1 MPTQTIVAEVTR
13 LTATNGADVMMDLIL
28 ARDSVLDGLCP
39 LEAIAAG
46 DLLRSRTLRLLRAED
61 GDGFS

>member
-1 MPTQTIVAEVTR
+1 MAMQEIIMEITCI
-13 LTATNGADVMMDLIL
+13 TATNGDAVMMDFLL

-46 DLLRSRTLRLLRAED
+46 KEMRARVLRLLRAEAA
-61 GDGFS
+61 DGFS

>member
-1 MPTQTIVAEVTR
+1 MTMQQITTKLIR
-13 LTATNGADVMMDLIL
+13 LTATNGADVMMDFLL
-28 ARDSVLDGLCP
+28 AQDFVLDGLCP

-46 DLLRSRTLRLLRAED
+46 DEMRSRVLRMPCAED